1 MNAMSDPRRL
11 TFTTIGPMGKEKKK
25 KSSLPP
31 TMRFT
36 LALRESNDKTCPEFS
51 FADLMKNALGDCKNT
66 DPNDFDLE
74 DQNENERLVALA
86 KSFEERYGPKHNKP
100 QSKRLDAIQDL
111 VDLGEGYD
119 ETDPFV
125 DNSEAYDELVPAC
138 LTTKLGGFY
147 INSGVLDFRDVS
159 DDSSDE
165 YVSSPLKKRK
175 KTKINKIKE
184 GANNEVKKKV
194 SGEKEFKKPRKP
206 TSKEILRKKSSS
218 TVKEL
223 LKNAVS
229 TSSSTSNNGHIDET
243 NGNIYSQTSPV
254 GVLSQEKSSTNS
266 GAYAGSL
273 PTVTSSTV
281 ARQEVLELEPG
292 STEKSNINNFKEDS
306 DSRDNND
313 KSFDNNESI
322 PKLTAGIPDHME
334 KIIYQLKQA
343 AADCMERKSKFFT
356 SEINKMLLELEMG
369 SRVLNCSQR
378 TSVYA
383 YLAAFLP
390 CSKETLLKRVK
401 KLFIT
406 QQDDKLKSV
415 PKLKEASNEEVPD
428 QLEKYKIEYQADNI
442 KNVDLNT
449 PENEEMKEDSSDGE
463 EEKSLEEMEKTSLQ
477 RDYEWNEKMRIL
489 YKKSKVTHG
498 STSQIKPTKAMCN
511 LRSQDISAATPTT
524 GSHSNSSP
532 ALQTDSLIACQQ
544 NAKADVTP
552 ILTTLAN
559 EMMDHSPT
567 TSDRSE
573 DKSLWNVLEYIESDH
588 PSSSEEN
595 VSDLVLKSQAVSSSL
610 HKTSQEENFGKGE
623 KLNLNESSKT
633 VHEISGNVTSSS
645 VSPLVISSSSL
656 SSSLVS
662 VTYGSPFSNQNT
674 SPQISP
680 TIPSVKV
687 NYSQH
692 SPTTSLSIKNH
703 QHGTSSS
710 QSQGHTSSNKQPGGE
725 QQKLPSHIGN
735 VHSKSIQQSSPP
747 GVVTSDSQNYH
758 GYVDAMSVMVDSQL
772 QQHNGQTTSNIN
784 SKTQQVSSL
793 NTTYPNVK
801 SKDSSQPNV
810 QNKLTISMAS
820 KILKASG
827 IKGSSKKDAAA
838 LAAGSSEKS
847 QNSDSKSSA
856 QFSKDDS
863 KNTYLAEFQR
873 YAASCLVSKSGAPT
887 QKVKTQPIPSAAS
900 KAVDERCQVQ
910 QQQQQQ
916 QQHRTTNQLPHS
928 LTSTSSVHPA
938 GKIETAST
946 QQRNLHQ
953 THSQQQQ
960 QQQQQSSLQHQKQQ
974 QQQQH
979 QKLHQQQNVVHGMSQ
994 SIGHSHSN
1002 KSHLSSHAS
1011 KSWRQ
1016 QQQQQQQQQ
1025 QSSQQHHN
1033 RHQQQHQQKSYS
1045 SLVSSKQ
1052 LTSSSQV
1059 VNPTNCQSS
1068 QQQNHS
1074 KILSSPLQF
1083 QTTQQQQQQTSRA
1096 ISPHT
1101 STASLV
1107 KAECASKHQSA
1118 PQCQSSSVIPTPRH
1132 SQPRQSSNAA
1142 TSPSSCSKSVSSSSS
1157 SQRTHIHSLYSASAH
1172 STQSSSLKQQLQQQS
1187 KSQCLISTEK
1197 ILTASTATHP
1207 TSASSPGSMYK
1218 LPTTP
1223 NISSSSSGTVPTQ
1236 SSSSSTLTAASVSQ
1250 HQQNVARSQQG
1261 QQNLHHQRTGILP
1274 MHVMGTQAKSSSNS
1288 CNTSSGTTTCT
1299 TTSAN
1304 AVSVSTSQGKSSACS
1319 SWNLSGSNPQV
1330 SASSVAASTVASASA
1345 SSNRTSSP
1353 IFNSTSYLQ
1362 QQLSSGSHPQLKQQQ
1377 VQHGSVA
1384 SNRVSTT
1391 ANITRTVSGLN
1402 QENLQPHSGSIHP
1415 AQFNQDSIRHSKSE

>member
-125 DNSEAYDELVPAC
+125 DNSEARIITSDTESDGEVKKKVP
-138 LTTKLGGFY
+138 
-147 INSGVLDFRDVS
+147 
-159 DDSSDE
+159 E
-165 YVSSPLKKRK
+165 
-175 KTKINKIKE
+175 INKIKE

-243 NGNIYSQTSPV
+243 NGNIYSQTTPV

-266 GAYAGSL
+266 GVYAASL
-273 PTVTSSTV
+273 PLITSST
-281 ARQEVLELEPG
+281 VLELEPG

-306 DSRDNND
+306 DSRDNN
-313 KSFDNNESI
+313 ESI
-322 PKLTAGIPDHME
+322 PKLSAGIPDHLE
-334 KIIYQLKQA
+334 KVIYQLKQA
-343 AADCMERKSKFFT
+343 AVDCMERKSKFFT

-378 TSVYA
+378 TSVYV

-415 PKLKEASNEEVPD
+415 PKLKEALNEEVPD
-428 QLEKYKIEYQADNI
+428 QLEKYKSEYQADII
-442 KNVDLNT
+442 KNVDFIT
-449 PENEEMKEDSSDGE
+449 PEDEEMKEDSSDGE
-463 EEKSLEEMEKTSLQ
+463 EEKSLEEIEKTSLQ

-489 YKKSKVTHG
+489 YKKSKGTHG

-511 LRSQDISAATPTT
+511 LRSQDISAGTPTA

-595 VSDLVLKSQAVSSSL
+595 VSDLVLKSQVVSSSL

-633 VHEISGNVTSSS
+633 VHEISGNVNSTS

-656 SSSLVS
+656 ASSLVS
-662 VTYGSPFSNQNT
+662 VTYGSPFSNQST

-703 QHGTSSS
+703 QHGTPSSS

-810 QNKLTISMAS
+810 QNKLTINMAS
-820 KILKASG
+820 KLLKASG
-827 IKGSSKKDAAA
+827 IKGSSKKDTTA

-887 QKVKTQPIPSAAS
+887 QKVKTQPISSAAS
-900 KAVDERCQVQ
+900 KAADERCQVQ

-916 QQHRTTNQLPHS
+916 QQHRTTNQLSHS

-974 QQQQH
+974 QQQH

-1011 KSWRQ
+1011 KSWR
-1016 QQQQQQQQQ
+1016 QQQQQQQ

-1074 KILSSPLQF
+1074 KILSPPLQF
-1083 QTTQQQQQQTSRA
+1083 QTTQQQQQQQTSRA

-1101 STASLV
+1101 STTSLV
-1107 KAECASKHQSA
+1107 KAECSSKHQSA
-1118 PQCQSSSVIPTPRH
+1118 PQCQSSSVIPAPRH
-1132 SQPRQSSNAA
+1132 SQPRQSSNAV
-1142 TSPSSCSKSVSSSSS
+1142 TSSSSCSKSVSSSSS
-1157 SQRTHIHSLYSASAH
+1157 QRTHNIHSLYSTSAH
-1172 STQSSSLKQQLQQQS
+1172 STQSSSLKQQQQLQQS

-1223 NISSSSSGTVPTQ
+1223 NISSSSGTVPTQ
-1236 SSSSSTLTAASVSQ
+1236 SSSSALTAASVSQ

-1261 QQNLHHQRTGILP
+1261 QNLHHQRTGILP

-1330 SASSVAASTVASASA
+1330 SATSIAASTVASASA

-1353 IFNSTSYLQ
+1353 VFNSTSYLQ

-1384 SNRVSTT
+1384 SNRVSSA

-1415 AQFNQDSIRHSKSE
+1415 AQVNQDSIRHSKSE